1 LTASYTLSP
10 STPHC
15 LYFSDWLLGL
25 MAIVQSTDTCSV
37 GFGHTSRQFRRFAEA
52 KKHLRRKRTGVVGS
66 RCGWRVHSYLHSR
79 GGEPEHED
87 LGADVAG
94 DAELDAVVDR
104 GVADEVLRVGLEHV
118 EAVDNDAGLEQ
129 AGAVRGL
136 LEPGHR
142 RHPERHPVVH
152 DVERRGAVPD
162 AHLVGVLGG
171 EEQRDVEGEVGGA
184 GGHAGR
190 GRRRRGHQEVL
201 HGHLVEVELRFA
213 GLHHEHDDE
222 RDGQSEERQEGE
234 QQEEAAAAA
243 AEGGGP
249 PAVPVVRAALRVP
262 GPRAASVAVGSGRHG
277 PGRRPRDRR
286 EGWEGTALDFWS
298 LLGHLRGAMVEVR
311 DWAEAEGKVWR
322 GQVRWGRWACE
333 VGACTWGRFSFFPL
347 FLRTPFLFRLGTG
360 ISGVQIALF
369 GLWSRGVGRRITRRP
384 PASRILR

>member
-1 LTASYTLSP
+1 
-10 STPHC
+10 
-15 LYFSDWLLGL
+15 
-25 MAIVQSTDTCSV
+25 MAIAQSTDTCRLGLV
-37 GFGHTSRQFRRFAEA
+37 HTLRQFRPRKSVFSVGQ
-52 KKHLRRKRTGVVGS
+52 KHLRRKRTDVVGP
-66 RCGWRVHSYLHSR
+66 RCGWRVDSYLHFW
-79 GGEPEHED
+79 GGEAEHED
-87 LGADVAG
+87 LRADVAG

-152 DVERRGAVPD
+152 DVELGGAVPD

-171 EEQRDVEGEVGGA
+171 EEQRDVEGDVGGA
-184 GGHAGR
+184 RGRGGQAGR
-190 GRRRRGHQEVL
+190 GRRRGHEEVL
-201 HGHLVEVELRFA
+201 HGHLVEVELRLA

-222 RDGQSEERQEGE
+222 RDGQGEERQEGE

>member
-1 LTASYTLSP
+1 LGFLHYTLIP

-25 MAIVQSTDTCSV
+25 MAIAQSTDTCRLGLV
-37 GFGHTSRQFRRFAEA
+37 HTLRQFRPRKSVFSVGQ
-52 KKHLRRKRTGVVGS
+52 KHLRRKRTDVVGP
-66 RCGWRVHSYLHSR
+66 RCGWRVDSYLHFW
-79 GGEPEHED
+79 GGEAEHED
-87 LGADVAG
+87 LRADVAG

-152 DVERRGAVPD
+152 DVELGGAVPD

-171 EEQRDVEGEVGGA
+171 EEQRDVEGDVGGA
-184 GGHAGR
+184 RGRGGQAGR
-190 GRRRRGHQEVL
+190 GRRRGHEEVL
-201 HGHLVEVELRFA
+201 HGHLVEVELRLA

-222 RDGQSEERQEGE
+222 RDGQGEERQEGE

-262 GPRAASVAVGSGRHG
+262 GPRAAVAVALAVGSGRHG
-277 PGRRPRDRR
+277 AGRHLPEMDGRPG
-286 EGWEGTALDFWS
+286 EG
-298 LLGHLRGAMVEVR
+298 LLWIFGAYWGICEVR
-311 DWAEAEGKVWR
+311 CGGGSAGGGR
-322 GQVRWGRWACE
+322 G
-333 VGACTWGRFSFFPL
+333 
-347 FLRTPFLFRLGTG
+347 
-360 ISGVQIALF
+360 
-369 GLWSRGVGRRITRRP
+369 
-384 PASRILR
+384 